1 VTATIQTTAPTS
13 SSSAPVPPGA
23 QVAPAELR
31 SWLGA
36 PDAPRV
42 LDVRSP
48 AEFETVHIPGA
59 YNVPL
64 DTLREHREELARHL
78 EDHVVLVCRSGMRAQ
93 QAERAFADVGFP
105 NVHVLAGGVT
115 AWEAE
120 GGQVA
125 RGEARW
131 DLERQVRLVA
141 GGIVLAAGL
150 GSLAVPRLKWLATG
164 VGAGLVT
171 AALTDT
177 CMMGVALS
185 KLPYNRGAASC
196 DIDAVIAELADT
208 STR

>member
-1 VTATIQTTAPTS
+1 VSATAQATAPTA
-13 SSSAPVPPGA
+13 SSAPVPPGA

-31 SWLGA
+31 SWLAA
-36 PDAPRV
+36 PVAPRI

-48 AEFETVHIPGA
+48 VEFETVHIPGS

-64 DTLREHREELARHL
+64 DTLREHREDLARHL
-78 EDHVVLVCRSGMRAQ
+78 DDHVVLVCRSGMRAQ
-93 QAERAFADVGFP
+93 QAEQAFAGVGLP
-105 NVHVLAGGVT
+105 NVHVLEGGVT
-115 AWEAE
+115 AWESD
-120 GGQVA
+120 GGEVT

-171 AALTDT
+171 AAVTDT
-177 CMMGVALS
+177 CMMGLALS
-185 KLPYNRGAASC
+185 KLPYNRGAGSC
-196 DIDAVIAELADT
+196 DIDAVIAELAET
-208 STR
+208 SAR

>member
-1 VTATIQTTAPTS
+1 VTATVQTAA

-31 SWLGA
+31 GWLEA
-36 PDAPRV
+36 PDAPRI

-78 EDHVVLVCRSGMRAQ
+78 DDHVVLVCRSGMRAQ
-93 QAERAFADVGFP
+93 QAERAFADVGLP
-105 NVHVLAGGVT
+105 NVHVLEGGVT
-115 AWEAE
+115 AWESE
-120 GGQVA
+120 GGEVE

-185 KLPYNRGAASC
+185 KLPYNRGTASC
-196 DIDAVIAELADT
+196 DIDAVVAELADT
-208 STR
+208 SAR

>member
-1 VTATIQTTAPTS
+1 MSASTTAPT
-13 SSSAPVPPGA
+13 SAPVPPGA
-23 QVAPAELR
+23 QVAAAELR
-31 SWLGA
+31 RWLAA
-36 PDAPRV
+36 PDAPRI

-64 DTLREHREELARHL
+64 DTLREHREQLARHL
-78 EDHVVLVCRSGMRAQ
+78 DDHAVLVCRSGMRAQ
-93 QAERAFADVGFP
+93 QAERAFADVGLP
-105 NVHVLAGGVT
+105 NVHVLDGGIT
-115 AWEAE
+115 AWERD
-120 GGQVA
+120 GGEVE

-150 GSLAVPRLKWLATG
+150 GSVAVPRLKWLATG

-177 CMMGVALS
+177 CMMGRALS

-196 DIDAVIAELADT
+196 DIEAVVAELAD
-208 STR
+208 SRAR

>member
-1 VTATIQTTAPTS
+1 M
-13 SSSAPVPPGA
+13 
-23 QVAPAELR
+23 
-31 SWLGA
+31 
-36 PDAPRV
+36 

-48 AEFETVHIPGA
+48 AEFETVHIPGS

-64 DTLREHREELARHL
+64 DTLREHRDELVQHL
-78 EDHVVLVCRSGMRAQ
+78 DDHVVLVCRSGMRAQ
-93 QAERAFADVGFP
+93 QAERAFGDVGLSH
-105 NVHVLAGGVT
+105 VHVLEGGVS

-120 GGQVA
+120 GGDVK

-131 DLERQVRLVA
+131 GLERQVRFVA

-177 CMMGVALS
+177 CMMGSALS

-196 DIDAVIAELADT
+196 DIEDIVAELSDQA
-208 STR
+208 R